1 MESDVVTYEEKRMRK
16 KITFLAI
23 ILGSISLFILFWIDN
38 GIIYVQNESVDKR
51 QFLLNL
57 IFESSLITMLTVIS
71 VVFIL
76 WARFSMVPETDQ
88 KAKIYVPLMS
98 FSFSISN
105 FELCEVLY
113 ATVFPNFSLRF
124 FEQFQAIFYCI
135 FFIFFFKAAH
145 YTKKELF
152 SGRIANMLLIIY
164 SMLIVLVFP
173 IPAEYFY
180 YLQIFGLS
188 ITMLFL
194 VVLFWTSVV
203 RVVSK
208 ENQKE
213 SFVECIVVMLILYFI
228 NVYNANLLLNLIGQL
243 MSMKI
248 AFMSAFFFLLFWL
261 ILIAYRV
268 NLSGVALKETEEE
281 LQVTNDELEV
291 HRNQLLAAYEIMEME
306 IEEQT
311 KDLQKTNEQLE
322 KEIVQRKKNERE
334 IERLAYYDQL
344 TNIPNRR
351 YFKEFMEEK
360 TQNKSHVKSF
370 SLLYMD
376 LDGFKGVNDNYGHAA
391 GDQLLKMVAKDI
403 KRGIRTNDFVAR
415 LGGDEFAAIILNLHD
430 KKRIEDICEGIYS
443 RVTKKKEIE
452 GNEVSVGISIGVA
465 FYPSDASTI
474 ENLIIK
480 ADASMYYAKNDKEIY
495 RMFSEEIL

>member
-1 MESDVVTYEEKRMRK
+1 
-16 KITFLAI
+16 
-23 ILGSISLFILFWIDN
+23 
-38 GIIYVQNESVDKR
+38 
-51 QFLLNL
+51 
-57 IFESSLITMLTVIS
+57 
-71 VVFIL
+71 
-76 WARFSMVPETDQ
+76 
-88 KAKIYVPLMS
+88 
-98 FSFSISN
+98 
-105 FELCEVLY
+105 
-113 ATVFPNFSLRF
+113 
-124 FEQFQAIFYCI
+124 
-135 FFIFFFKAAH
+135 
-145 YTKKELF
+145 
-152 SGRIANMLLIIY
+152 
-164 SMLIVLVFP
+164 
-173 IPAEYFY
+173 
-180 YLQIFGLS
+180 
-188 ITMLFL
+188 
-194 VVLFWTSVV
+194 
-203 RVVSK
+203 
-208 ENQKE
+208 
-213 SFVECIVVMLILYFI
+213 
-228 NVYNANLLLNLIGQL
+228 
-243 MSMKI
+243 
-248 AFMSAFFFLLFWL
+248 
-261 ILIAYRV
+261 
-268 NLSGVALKETEEE
+268 
-281 LQVTNDELEV
+281 
-291 HRNQLLAAYEIMEME
+291 MEME

-311 KDLQKTNEQLE
+311 KDLPKTNEQLE